1 MHTINVLLCKLLFW
15 AAGQK
20 LIVSKF
26 KTKKNSGHTPKRRTN
41 MTVVCNG
48 NHNFSK
54 VLEGNNKASLVFQF

>member
-1 MHTINVLLCKLLFW
+1 MHTINVILCKLLFW

-20 LIVSKF
+20 LSQNLRQ
-26 KTKKNSGHTPKRRTN
+26 KKNSGHTPKRRTN

-48 NHNFSK
+48 NHNFNK